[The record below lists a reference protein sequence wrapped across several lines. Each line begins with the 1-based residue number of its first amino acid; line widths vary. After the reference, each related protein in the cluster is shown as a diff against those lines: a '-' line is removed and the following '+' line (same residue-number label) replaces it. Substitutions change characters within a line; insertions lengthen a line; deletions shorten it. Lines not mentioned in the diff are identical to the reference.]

1 MEPPGAESH
10 YTSQNRLRVG
20 QHQPPLDPWRR
31 SLRKALPSAQNL
43 PARGRSGEAPRP
55 LFDRRLAD
63 LTPAIS
69 RGESGTND
77 GCR

>member
-31 SLRKALPSAQNL
+31 SLPKALPSAQNL
-43 PARGRSGEAPRP
+43 PARGEHAVARVRRHAPC
-55 LFDRRLAD
+55 LIGDWQ
-63 LTPAIS
+63 IS
-69 RGESGTND
+69 LQP
-77 GCR
+77 